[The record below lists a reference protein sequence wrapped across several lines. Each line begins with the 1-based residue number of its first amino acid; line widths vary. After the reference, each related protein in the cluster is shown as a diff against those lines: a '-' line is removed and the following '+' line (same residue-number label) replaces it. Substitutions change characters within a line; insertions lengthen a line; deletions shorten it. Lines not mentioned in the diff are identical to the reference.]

1 MIDRAPL
8 FQRGY
13 RMKNVLSIAMRPA
26 TQLTRKQ
33 NVIEAT
39 RAIKRALSIERNP

>member
-1 MIDRAPL
+1 
-8 FQRGY
+8 
-13 RMKNVLSIAMRPA
+13 MKNVLSIAMRRA

-39 RAIKRALSIERNP
+39 RAIKRALTGQDHTFWPDE